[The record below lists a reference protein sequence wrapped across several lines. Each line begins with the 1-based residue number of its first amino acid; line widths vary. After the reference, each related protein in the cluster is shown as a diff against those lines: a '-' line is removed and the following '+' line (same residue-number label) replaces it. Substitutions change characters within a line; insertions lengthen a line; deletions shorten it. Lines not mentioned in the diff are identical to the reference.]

1 MLSRRPLVSRLYF
14 TELEVDEEMR
24 AIARVRRDIKQM
36 DLRSPEGLL
45 RLTKCVSITELEVVQ
60 DKEKREEK
68 LNEMTSSLSE
78 EETNR
83 NLHIDLASAKVCCTC
98 S

>member
-1 MLSRRPLVSRLYF
+1 VSRIYF

-36 DLRSPEGLL
+36 DLDSAGKLL
-45 RLTKCVSITELEVVQ
+45 RMTKCVSVTELEVEH
-60 DKEKREEK
+60 DKAKKDEK
-68 LNEMTSSLSE
+68 LNEIAALLYE
-78 EETNR
+78 GGKNC